1 MLSRLKNK
9 FISRLFARFVTGG
22 IASFVFNIL
31 ITYIFTEF
39 FSFNYFIVY
48 LSAVTITTLFN
59 FVVAIKYIFRITE
72 NYHII
77 FCKYTLFV
85 IVFYFAN
92 LLGVKFLT
100 DYLAINYLISIT
112 LVTAVLFLAKFII
125 YDKYVFHR

>member
-22 IASFVFNIL
+22 IAGFAFNIL

-48 LSAVTITTLFN
+48 LSAVTLTTLFN
-59 FVVAIKYIFRITE
+59 FVIAIKYIFKITE
-72 NYHII
+72 NHHII

-85 IVFYFAN
+85 IIFYFAN
-92 LLGVKFLT
+92 LLTVKFLV
-100 DYLAINYLISIT
+100 DSLSINYLISIT
-112 LVTAVLFLAKFII
+112 LATAILFLAKFII